1 MRYPKGKG
9 QNLLRYYSVVG
20 ENLPSIWLY
29 NPNIAMLLILGQL
42 TTTALPKRLSLIF
55 LWAEFLLNRKL
66 SYLIALSIYKLL
78 WENSLA
84 VIEVIILVFTSALP
98 RGTLST
104 CHSDTPILGIGHVR
118 LYPLDTV
125 PTHPHRALGF
135 SARGSTHGE
144 LSYCI
149 YHGRTT

>member
-1 MRYPKGKG
+1 MLRCHTISLKGKC
-9 QNLLRYYSVVG
+9 QNLLSSYSVVDA
-20 ENLPSIWLY
+20 NLPNSQLANTSIY
-29 NPNIAMLLILGQL
+29 QLLILGQL

-55 LWAEFLLNRKL
+55 LWAEFLLNRQL

-84 VIEVIILVFTSALP
+84 VLEVIILVFTSALP
-98 RGTLST
+98 RRTLSK

-125 PTHPHRALGF
+125 PTHPHRALDF
-135 SARGSTHGE
+135 SARGSTHG
-144 LSYCI
+144 
-149 YHGRTT
+149 